1 MPRRRAR
8 SRSRRPRWIT
18 PPPRCSTSVR
28 SSRAWAG
35 AAARFSASPTHS
47 FSHCLAAVK
56 ASALMA
62 LAPLPVEAAPIVCM
76 RCPHTG
82 GHTRSRASC
91 VHSHREALAHAHKA
105 LEVWESGPRPPAT
118 PPAAVPDDATA
129 DGSAE
134 PAEPVVY
141 APHSSSQLALDN
153 GLTLHVRSLWSEPAV
168 AGSPPAPNRGIVAQK
183 ARTECEHECDHS
195 SLLWRLRC

>member
-1 MPRRRAR
+1 
-8 SRSRRPRWIT
+8 
-18 PPPRCSTSVR
+18 
-28 SSRAWAG
+28 
-35 AAARFSASPTHS
+35 
-47 FSHCLAAVK
+47 
-56 ASALMA
+56 
-62 LAPLPVEAAPIVCM
+62 M

-141 APHSSSQLALDN
+141 APHSPSQLALDN
-153 GLTLHVRSLWSEPAV
+153 GLTLHVRSLWCEPAV
-168 AGSPPAPNRGIVAQK
+168 AGKPTSTQP
-183 ARTECEHECDHS
+183 THS
-195 SLLWRLRC
+195 SAKGTHGMRHQCDRHCCGDTDAEGRPMSLVGYTVGPRIGTAATVSSLASPQHSHGVL

>member
-1 MPRRRAR
+1 
-8 SRSRRPRWIT
+8 
-18 PPPRCSTSVR
+18 
-28 SSRAWAG
+28 
-35 AAARFSASPTHS
+35 
-47 FSHCLAAVK
+47 
-56 ASALMA
+56 
-62 LAPLPVEAAPIVCM
+62 M

-118 PPAAVPDDATA
+118 PPAAVPDDAA

-168 AGSPPAPNRGIVAQK
+168 AGSPPAPNRRIVAQK
-183 ARTECEHECDHS
+183 ARTECDTSATVTAAEGRHS
-195 SLLWRLRC
+195 DESSRLYCGPTYRHSGYSVCLA

>member
-1 MPRRRAR
+1 M
-8 SRSRRPRWIT
+8 
-18 PPPRCSTSVR
+18 
-28 SSRAWAG
+28 
-35 AAARFSASPTHS
+35 
-47 FSHCLAAVK
+47 
-56 ASALMA
+56 
-62 LAPLPVEAAPIVCM
+62 EAAPIVCM

-153 GLTLHVRSLWSEPAV
+153 GLTLHVPSLWSEPAV
-168 AGSPPAPNRGIVAQK
+168 AGKPTSTQP
-183 ARTECEHECDHS
+183 THS
-195 SLLWRLRC
+195 SAKGAHGMRQSVRPLVTAAAISMLSTGRLFD